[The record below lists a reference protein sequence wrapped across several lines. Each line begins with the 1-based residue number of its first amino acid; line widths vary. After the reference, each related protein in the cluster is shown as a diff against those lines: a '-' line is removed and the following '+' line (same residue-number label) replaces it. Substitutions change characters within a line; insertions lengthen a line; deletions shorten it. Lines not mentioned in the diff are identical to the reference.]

1 MLKQQM
7 DAQGKAVDTI
17 VGNMRVRCMDTGSY
31 CWPNHSYAS
40 EMLIARASCSR
51 WRRDSLRIRS
61 KKPTKQRSTSLDFS
75 ALCSSNLT
83 STLQLTP
90 RKRGQEP
97 VRVPVHFER
106 PQHLLQMRVLLCGH
120 QLKLRHGQATRLE
133 SGGQPPT
140 GVEQPGRLLP
150 SAYRLIPGLTVERE
164 RGEPR

>member
-1 MLKQQM
+1 M
-7 DAQGKAVDTI
+7 
-17 VGNMRVRCMDTGSY
+17 
-31 CWPNHSYAS
+31 
-40 EMLIARASCSR
+40 
-51 WRRDSLRIRS
+51 RIRS

-75 ALCSSNLT
+75 ALCSSNLK

-150 SAYRLIPGLTVERE
+150 SAYRIIPALEVSPSSVSGANLDDANDLGRCRRDRGHFGLAHHLAGCRDVCCQSRHLIDALVIDAARQEE
-164 RGEPR
+164 F